1 MLSFRIP
8 TLGSNPTAFAAKIT
22 DTTKTVAQL
31 KSSATA
37 PTTPHSTVTCG
48 YQAHVGGIFRNVT
61 FLWSKNLMNHSLT
74 VMISGGLD
82 NDMNYC
88 CKIDLVKP
96 WQFWSKRGS
105 KSFDVDGNCVEVFWD
120 LRAAKL
126 SGNGS
131 PEPMSDYYVALV
143 SDEEIVLLLGD
154 LKHKAYKRTKSRPA
168 LVEGFI
174 YFKKESVF
182 GKKTFSSRARFE
194 EQRKEREVVVVMEE
208 KDSEM
213 WISVDGVVVV
223 HVKNLQWKFRGNQM
237 VLVDK
242 TPVMVYYD
250 VHDWL
255 FGSSESSTARSG
267 LFLFKPVVVGAM
279 VDEFF
284 SDAEEGGD
292 SGGGSSPLSRY
303 NSASSGYGTLHEFC
317 FVLYA
322 WKFE

>member
-8 TLGSNPTAFAAKIT
+8 SLGSNPTAFAAKIT

-31 KSSATA
+31 KSSAT
-37 PTTPHSTVTCG
+37 PTPHSTVTCG
-48 YQAHVGGIFRNVT
+48 YQAHVAGFFRNVT
-61 FLWSKNLMNHSLT
+61 VLWSKNLMNHSLT
-74 VMISGGLD
+74 VMISGLD
-82 NDMNYC
+82 KDMSYS

-105 KSFDVDGNCVEVFWD
+105 KSFDVEGTLVEVFWD
-120 LRAAKL
+120 LRSAKL

-131 PEPMSDYYVALV
+131 PEPVSDYYVAVV
-143 SDEEIVLLLGD
+143 SEEEIVLLLGD

-182 GKKTFSSRARFE
+182 GKKTFSTRARFD
-194 EQRKEREVVVVMEE
+194 EQRKEREVVVVTEE
-208 KDSEM
+208 KDSSEM
-213 WISVDGVVVV
+213 RISVDGVVVV

-255 FGSSESSTARSG
+255 FGSSESTTTTARSG

-317 FVLYA
+317 LVLYA
-322 WKFE
+322 WKLE

>member
-8 TLGSNPTAFAAKIT
+8 SMGTQPAAFAAKIT

-31 KSSATA
+31 KSAAT
-37 PTTPHSTVTCG
+37 PTPHSTVTCG
-48 YQAHVGGIFRNVT
+48 YQAHVAGFFRNVT
-61 FLWSKNLMNHSLT
+61 VLWSKNLMNHSLT
-74 VMISGGLD
+74 VMVSSLD

-105 KSFDVDGNCVEVFWD
+105 KSFDVEGNFVEVFWD
-120 LRAAKL
+120 LRSAKL

-131 PEPMSDYYVALV
+131 PEPVSDYYVAIV
-143 SDEEIVLLLGD
+143 SDEEVVLLLGD

-174 YFKKESVF
+174 YFKKESIF
-182 GKKTFSSRARFE
+182 GKKTFSTRARFD
-194 EQRKEREVVVVMEE
+194 EQRKGHELVVESSNDE
-208 KDSEM
+208 KDQEM
-213 WISVDGVVVV
+213 WISVDGIVLV
-223 HVKNLQWKFRGNQM
+223 HVKNLQWKFRGNVM
-237 VLVDK
+237 VLVDR

-255 FGSSESSTARSG
+255 FGSSESTASSG
-267 LFLFKPVVVGAM
+267 LFLFKPVPVGAM
-279 VDEFF
+279 MVDEYF
-284 SDAEEGGD
+284 SDAEDGD

-303 NSASSGYGTLHEFC
+303 NSASSGYGQLHEFC
-317 FVLYA
+317 LFLYA
-322 WKFE
+322 GKLE

>member
-8 TLGSNPTAFAAKIT
+8 SLGSNPTAFAAKIT
-22 DTTKTVAQL
+22 DTPKTVAQL
-31 KSSATA
+31 KSAAT
-37 PTTPHSTVTCG
+37 PTPHSTVTCG
-48 YQAHVGGIFRNVT
+48 YQAHVAGFFRNVT
-61 FLWSKNLMNHSLT
+61 VLWSKNLMNHSLT
-74 VMISGGLD
+74 VMISSLD
-82 NDMNYC
+82 KDMNYS

-105 KSFDVDGNCVEVFWD
+105 KSFDVEGTFVEVFWD

-131 PEPMSDYYVALV
+131 PEPVSEYYVAVV

-182 GKKTFSSRARFE
+182 GNGKKTFSTRARFD
-194 EQRKEREVVVVMEE
+194 EQRKEHEVVVVMEE
-208 KDSEM
+208 KDPEM
-213 WISVDGVVVV
+213 RISVDGVVVV

-242 TPVMVYYD
+242 THVMVYYD

-255 FGSSESSTARSG
+255 FGSSESTASSG
-267 LFLFKPVVVGAM
+267 LFVFKPVAVGGM
-279 VDEFF
+279 VDEYF
-284 SDAEEGGD
+284 SDAEEGD

-303 NSASSGYGTLHEFC
+303 NSASSGYGTLHDFC
-317 FVLYA
+317 LFLYA
-322 WKFE
+322 WKVV